1 MLCPAEFLNGKVRA
15 SCCFESMAHER
26 CRTLWAIGG
35 HVFLR
40 ESELRCR
47 RNIRKHRRS
56 GEGTIEVKN
65 KVTSCG
71 PLTRGVPLSCGLSF
85 NKLIDNL
92 FVSLLGQT
100 IQNLLEIMLFKEFGM
115 CAHQLLFHLGRIRI
129 IEGELLGHLH
139 NGFFI
144 PALIPTVCLEVMSLM
159 TSSCG

>member
-40 ESELRCR
+40 ESELCGR

-85 NKLIDNL
+85 NKLID
-92 FVSLLGQT
+92 SLPDT
-100 IQNLLEIMLFKEFGM
+100 FSRFKLKYRKPQE
-115 CAHQLLFHLGRIRI
+115 ARS
-129 IEGELLGHLH
+129 LH
-139 NGFFI
+139 STYNQAI
-144 PALIPTVCLEVMSLM
+144 SVPT
-159 TSSCG
+159 GIN